1 METQR
6 YEVDKLSDW
15 LGESTMD
22 PCGKCLQSTDI
33 HQSHQRTD
41 DHCSMTI
48 SKPSFKLHR
57 HRSKANSL
65 VFHPTLPLICTSG
78 TEDEDLETLAMF
90 DALLEREK
98 EVGEQSLWLG
108 LDRARD
114 DDDDN
119 ELVDDDYLSN
129 DDYSD

>member
-15 LGESTMD
+15 L
-22 PCGKCLQSTDI
+22 
-33 HQSHQRTD
+33 D
-41 DHCSMTI
+41 DHCSDDDLKTLVQIAWTSIDSKLI
-48 SKPSFKLHR
+48 SIPYKYIRHDKKIGVADRSPFIFGPS
-57 HRSKANSL
+57 HRSQQHSTGR
-65 VFHPTLPLICTSG
+65 P
-78 TEDEDLETLAMF
+78 EDEDLETLAMF